1 MLECVGY
8 RNTGIAATCADGRP
22 YDRKMGPNILFD
34 KSFLQSLST
43 DESVWFDHFYNPVIC
58 PLFFVETLADL
69 AKPPREGKS
78 AEQEVAIIA
87 SKTPEWSG
95 APCYYHQHLCMWDLL
110 GRAPPMNGQVP
121 IAAKQVMR
129 EDGKLGAVAEYPP
142 EAQAFARWHAE
153 RFADVEHM
161 FAHRWRELVEN
172 IDLESLR
179 AAMKSLGVGPKDC
192 KTLADARK
200 YAEWSVTAM
209 TRSPGKL
216 DAAMD
221 LLGVMQGPRPHIRER
236 WKRAGKPTL
245 RAFAPYAAHVLAVE
259 AFFAIGV
266 AAHLIP
272 AERPSN
278 RVDVAYLFY
287 APFCHV
293 FVSGDRLH
301 RACAPHF
308 LRADQVF
315 VWGPDLKA
323 DLQTI
328 DMYFKSLPEEIRSQ
342 PIYKLA
348 KSVPEASGLTRELSA
363 RFAPGNLST
372 RGQIDLT
379 KLSPEGLKKLAEHV
393 QSWKKGDVV
402 PEPAQAPEDA
412 IESFSLERRVS
423 RRRGSWLQVG
433 PEVDDSQAREP

>member
-1 MLECVGY
+1 
-8 RNTGIAATCADGRP
+8 
-22 YDRKMGPNILFD
+22 MGPNTLFD
-34 KSFLQSLST
+34 KSFLQGLST

-69 AKPPREGKS
+69 AKSPREGKS
-78 AEQEVAIIA
+78 AEEEVAIIA
-87 SKTPEWSG
+87 AKTPEWSG
-95 APCYYHQHLCMWDLL
+95 TPCYYHQHLCMWDLL

-129 EDGKLGAVAEYPP
+129 NDGKLGAVAEYPP
-142 EAQAFARWHAE
+142 EAQAFARWHAG
-153 RFADVEHM
+153 RFADVEHL
-161 FAHRWRELVEN
+161 FARRWRERVETT
-172 IDLESLR
+172 DLESLR
-179 AAMKSLGVGPKDC
+179 AAMKALGVGPRNC
-192 KTLADARK
+192 KSLADARK
-200 YAEWSVTAM
+200 YAEWCVTAM

-216 DAAMD
+216 DAALD
-221 LLGVMQGPRPHIRER
+221 LLGILQGPRPHIRER
-236 WKRAGKPTL
+236 WKRAGKPAL

-287 APFCHV
+287 VPFCHV
-293 FVSGDRLH
+293 FVSADRLH
-301 RACAPHF
+301 RSCAPHF
-308 LRADQVF
+308 LRPDQVF
-315 VWGPDLKA
+315 VWGAELKA
-323 DLQTI
+323 DLLAI
-328 DMYFKSLPEEIRSQ
+328 DMYFKGLPEDVRSQ

-348 KSVPEASGLTRELSA
+348 KSVPEVSGMTRELSA

-372 RGQIDLT
+372 RGQIDLS

-393 QSWKKGDVV
+393 QGWAKAGPAPGPV
-402 PEPAQAPEDA
+402 PTTEDA

-433 PEVDDSQAREP
+433 PEVEDSQTRDD